1 MKYQPRT
8 ISVPVIAIT
17 AFLLAAPFTVYP
29 AAEQPRVELESS
41 IDRDRVN
48 IGDPIIYT
56 ISVTAPEGARVEFEE
71 IGAVEGG
78 EFEVEPAG
86 GGLRDDEERTRSVRY
101 LLRGFE
107 PGSFRLPPASAVITL
122 PGGGEIQ
129 LTAPPL
135 SVEIESLLGSG
146 VEKAEIR
153 DIKPP
158 FELESSSGW
167 IVYLLAVGAGALIA
181 AAVIIRLLR
190 KRNGKFSPPPP
201 PPPPHVIA
209 YRELDRIRSADLPGR
224 GLIKEYYSR
233 LSGVTRHYLE
243 DRFGL
248 RAPEMT
254 TEEFLRAAAATDH
267 LSLPQQDLVGD
278 FLSQA
283 DLVKFARHRP
293 REKEIDGVYQSAR
306 RLVDETREGA
316 EEDGTGDREVAERK

>member
-1 MKYQPRT
+1 M
-8 ISVPVIAIT
+8 PVIAIT
-17 AFLLAAPFTVYP
+17 ALLITAPFSVYP
-29 AAEQPRVELESS
+29 ADEQPRVELESS

-56 ISVTAPEGARVEFEE
+56 ISVTAPEGSRVEFEE
-71 IGAVEGG
+71 PGAIEGG
-78 EFEVEPAG
+78 EFEREPAG
-86 GGLRDDEERTRSVRY
+86 HGIRDETAGTASVRY

-107 PGSFRLPPASAVITL
+107 SGTFTLPPATAVITL
-122 PGGGEIQ
+122 PGEGEIQ

-135 SVEIESLLGSG
+135 SVEIESLLGSE

-158 FELESSSGW
+158 FELDSSSGW
-167 IVYLLAVGAGALIA
+167 IVYLLAVGAGALIV
-181 AAVIIRLLR
+181 AAVVIKIVL
-190 KRNGKFSPPPP
+190 KRNGGYSPPPPP
-201 PPPPHVIA
+201 PPPPHVLA
-209 YRELDRIRSADLPGR
+209 YRELDRIRAADLPGH

-233 LSGVTRHYLE
+233 LSGVARHYLE

-254 TEEFLRAAAATDH
+254 TEEFLRAAAATDY
-267 LSLPQQDLVGD
+267 LTLPQQDLVGD

-293 REKEIDGVYQSAR
+293 MEKEIDGVYQSAR
-306 RLVDETREGA
+306 RLVDETRERPG
-316 EEDGTGDREVAERK
+316 ENDTGDREVVERK